1 MRRGEVWWASLPPP
15 MGSGPG
21 YRRPVLVIQA
31 NEFNES
37 DIKMV
42 VAVIMTTNLRLAGA
56 PGNVR
61 CGSKETGLPRE
72 SVVNVSQVVKVDKAR
87 FTQRVGSVPTHVLR
101 QVEDGLRRVLGP

>member
-15 MGSGPG
+15 IGSGPG

-87 FTQRVGSVPTHVLR
+87 FTQRVGSVPTHVLS
-101 QVEDGLRRVLGP
+101 QVENGLRRVLGL